1 MTEPPSPSTAAV
13 IDSARLAARGPRI
26 RWASL
31 PWWAFILVAVGL
43 LIIFLVLA
51 APNYHETFN
60 YLSAGMLV
68 TLRITIASYSIAT
81 LIGLFTGLAR
91 TSKNPFAFTIS
102 TLYVEAVRGI
112 PLIVLMLYMA
122 FVLVPMVM
130 TAVRAIG
137 AWSLTLGPTGG
148 LASFLTGMSQVT
160 SRQVS
165 LETRAII
172 ALGFGYGA
180 YEAEIFRAGIQSI
193 GRGQMEA
200 ARSLGM
206 TYPQAMLRVILPQAI
221 RRVLPPLGND
231 FIACLKDSSLAT
243 VLAVNELTQLGRLRR
258 SSTFRVFETFN
269 VLTFLYLSMT
279 LALSGLVR
287 VLERKMH
294 FEE

>member
-13 IDSARLAARGPRI
+13 IDSARLTAKGPRV

-31 PWWAFILVAVGL
+31 PWWAFILVAAAL
-43 LIIFLVLA
+43 LVIYLILA
-51 APNYHETFN
+51 APKYRETFS

-68 TLRITIASYSIAT
+68 TLRITVASYSIAT
-81 LIGLFTGLAR
+81 VIGLFTGLAR
-91 TSKNPFAFTIS
+91 TSKSPFAYTIS

-130 TAVRAIG
+130 GGLRAIATWG
-137 AWSLTLGPTGG
+137 LTLGPGGG

-160 SRQVS
+160 SRQIS

-243 VLAVNELTQLGRLRR
+243 VLAVNELTQLGRIRR

-287 VLERKMH
+287 VLERKMK

>member
-1 MTEPPSPSTAAV
+1 MIEPPASPDASGVTA
-13 IDSARLAARGPRI
+13 ARLAAKGPRI
-26 RWASL
+26 RWATL
-31 PWWAFILVAVGL
+31 PWWAFILVAIGL
-43 LIIFLVLA
+43 LLIFLILE
-51 APNYHETFN
+51 APNYRETFK
-60 YLSAGMLV
+60 YLTAGMVV
-68 TLRITIASYSIAT
+68 TLRITVASYLIAT
-81 LIGLFTGLAR
+81 LIGLLTGLAR
-91 TSKNPFAFTIS
+91 TAKNPVAFTIA

-112 PLIVLMLYMA
+112 PLIVLMLYVA
-122 FVLVPMVM
+122 FVIVPMAAGVL
-130 TAVRAIG
+130 RSIG
-137 AWSLTLGPTGG
+137 SWALTLGPTGG
-148 LASFLTGMSQVT
+148 LADFLTAMSEVT
-160 SRQVS
+160 SRQVK
-165 LETRAII
+165 LEARAII
-172 ALGFGYGA
+172 ALAFGYGA

-206 TYPQAMLRVILPQAI
+206 TYAQAMLRVILPQAI

-258 SSTFRVFETFN
+258 ASTFRVFETFN

-287 VLERKMH
+287 VIERKMK

>member
-13 IDSARLAARGPRI
+13 IDSARLAAKGPRV

-31 PWWAFILVAVGL
+31 PWWAFILVAAGL
-43 LIIFLVLA
+43 LVIYLILA
-51 APNYHETFN
+51 APKYRETFS
-60 YLSAGMLV
+60 YLSVGMLV
-68 TLRITIASYSIAT
+68 TLRITVASYSMAT
-81 LIGLFTGLAR
+81 VIGLITGLAR
-91 TSKNPFAFTIS
+91 TSKNPVAYTIA

-130 TAVRAIG
+130 GGLRAVA
-137 AWSLTLGPTGG
+137 AWGLTLGPAGG
-148 LASFLTGMSQVT
+148 LADFLTQMSQVT

-165 LETRAII
+165 LEVRAVI

-206 TYPQAMLRVILPQAI
+206 TYPQAMVRVILPQAI

>member
-1 MTEPPSPSTAAV
+1 MTEPPASPDASGVTA
-13 IDSARLAARGPRI
+13 ARLAAKGPRI
-26 RWASL
+26 RWATL
-31 PWWAFILVAVGL
+31 PWWAFILVAIGL
-43 LIIFLVLA
+43 LLIFLILE
-51 APNYHETFN
+51 APNYRETFK
-60 YLSAGMLV
+60 YLTAGMVV
-68 TLRITIASYSIAT
+68 TLRITVASYLIAT

-91 TSKNPFAFTIS
+91 TAKNPVAFTIA

-112 PLIVLMLYMA
+112 PLIVLMLYVA
-122 FVLVPMVM
+122 FVIVPMAAGVL
-130 TAVRAIG
+130 RSIG
-137 AWSLTLGPTGG
+137 SWALTLGPTGG
-148 LASFLTGMSQVT
+148 LADFLTAMSEVT
-160 SRQVS
+160 SRQVK
-165 LETRAII
+165 LEARAII
-172 ALGFGYGA
+172 ALAFGYGA

-206 TYPQAMLRVILPQAI
+206 TYAQAMLRVILPQAI

-258 SSTFRVFETFN
+258 ASTFRVFETFN

-287 VLERKMH
+287 VIERKMK

>member
-1 MTEPPSPSTAAV
+1 MSQTPPSSSEIAAEAARE
-13 IDSARLAARGPRI
+13 SARPRL
-26 RWASL
+26 RWSTL
-31 PWWAFILVAVGL
+31 PWWAFILVAAGL
-43 LIIFLVLA
+43 LIIFLILNA
-51 APNYHETFN
+51 QNYHETFT
-60 YLSAGMLV
+60 YLSAGMKV
-68 TLRITIASYSIAT
+68 TLRITMASYLIAT
-81 LIGLFTGLAR
+81 VIGLFTGLAR
-91 TSKNPFAFTIS
+91 TSKNPVAFTIA

-122 FVLVPMVM
+122 FVIVPAAASV
-130 TAVRAIG
+130 VRAVG
-137 AWSLTLGPTGG
+137 AWALTLGPTGG
-148 LASFLTGMSQVT
+148 LAEFLTGMSVVT

-165 LETRAII
+165 LEARAIV
-172 ALGFGYGA
+172 ALAVGYGA

-206 TYPQAMLRVILPQAI
+206 TYGQAMTRVILPQAI

-258 SSTFRVFETFN
+258 ASTFRVFETFN

-279 LALSGLVR
+279 LALSGVVR
-287 VLERKMH
+287 VIERKMK